1 MSRKF
6 LKGKNAV
13 ITGARQGIGRAI
25 LEKFAENGADIWA
38 CSHNKTEEFETEIGR
53 ASCRERV

>member
-38 CSHNKTEEFETEIGR
+38 CSHNKTEEFETEDR
-53 ASCRERV
+53 KSVV